1 MDNLINRIKKQIK
14 KTIKPMQSEAPLDQE
29 PTINTSAE
37 NLDTKPETA
46 PETDYKAALETKIE
60 ELIDQN
66 TDLKDKYLRLVADFD
81 NSRKRFAKERQELYL
96 TAGRDTMSAILP
108 VLDDFDRVRKSM
120 DTNADNNSHA
130 EGITLIYNKMYNIL
144 KSKGLQAMDS
154 NGIAFDPDFHEA
166 ITEIP
171 AGEAMKGKVIDTVE
185 KGYFLNEKIIRHAK
199 VVVGN

>member
-14 KTIKPMQSEAPLDQE
+14 KTIKPMQSDAPLDQE
-29 PTINTSAE
+29 LTENTSAE
-37 NLDTKPETA
+37 TLDTKPETA
-46 PETDYKAALETKIE
+46 PETDYKAALEGKIE

-66 TDLKDKYLRLVADFD
+66 ADLKDKYLRLVADFD

-108 VLDDFDRVRKSM
+108 VLDDFDRVKKSM
-120 DTNADNNSHA
+120 ETSADSNLHA
-130 EGITLIYNKMYNIL
+130 EGITLVYNKMYNIL
-144 KSKGLQAMDS
+144 KNKGLQAMES
-154 NGIAFDPDFHEA
+154 NGVAFDPDFHEA